1 MADRAS
7 VDSGESVSTSEDY
20 EIIPPN
26 TLNVKFSY
34 IIYCKLVQWYKCLYY
49 AFLEMWR

>member
-20 EIIPPN
+20 EIIPSN
-26 TLNVKFSY
+26 TLNVKFLSHLLQIDS
-34 IIYCKLVQWYKCLYY
+34 IIQVYMF
-49 AFLEMWR
+49 FLEIWW